1 MGSGWHLIRYFYE
14 KKQIII
20 LLLCWVYA
28 LPTQPTLGQYCSLAA
43 IDWPGSKVE
52 QGIYIQERARVT
64 MIQHLGSCSVGPG
77 TRGII
82 INGQCQF
89 LCGTEANLP
98 PPLLRGRGVIV
109 KQN

>member
-28 LPTQPTLGQYCSLAA
+28 LPTQPTLAQYCSLAA

-98 PPLLRGRGVIV
+98 PLLRGRGVIV